1 MKKILLAIGTLLI
14 VSTIWFITHSFAAG
28 SQALWIVTDK
38 DNQEWC
44 AFPYQTIWQEDM
56 LDEHKQIANENRG
69 KWALCSDYNI
79 DKTDAQILEQY
90 RVGSPTNDST
100 DSVNLK
106 WRKICLKDGQEI
118 PCSESAFFNSL
129 SDYGKEQFLSWDNH
143 INSWSS
149 NKLRSANTWTT
160 ISNGCKIDGIPVNC
174 KTWKP
179 INSVTNSWSSLW
191 DCKVNG
197 KSVDCDQA
205 MKEVGWFLKMGLWI
219 MLGFGALSLV
229 GFVFW
234 LVMLIHA
241 CSNDIPNKVL
251 WIVLL
256 FLFGIIAAIVYYFA
270 VKRHCVT
277 NYIPPA
283 NTQPYQASVTVGYQ
297 EGPVATTP
305 VVVVAPVPPAP
316 PTTPPVN
323 PITPIITTPVSTMP
337 PTTPPSPTIPTAAAT
352 TQTVESMIATS
363 GAETMSQA
371 PLGSSSSVTP
381 TVPPF
386 DQNNTPLQN
395 PPSTNI

>member
-1 MKKILLAIGTLLI
+1 
-14 VSTIWFITHSFAAG
+14 
-28 SQALWIVTDK
+28 
-38 DNQEWC
+38 
-44 AFPYQTIWQEDM
+44 
-56 LDEHKQIANENRG
+56 
-69 KWALCSDYNI
+69 
-79 DKTDAQILEQY
+79 
-90 RVGSPTNDST
+90 
-100 DSVNLK
+100 
-106 WRKICLKDGQEI
+106 
-118 PCSESAFFNSL
+118 
-129 SDYGKEQFLSWDNH
+129 
-143 INSWSS
+143 
-149 NKLRSANTWTT
+149 
-160 ISNGCKIDGIPVNC
+160 
-174 KTWKP
+174 
-179 INSVTNSWSSLW
+179 
-191 DCKVNG
+191 
-197 KSVDCDQA
+197 
-205 MKEVGWFLKMGLWI
+205 

-270 VKRHCVT
+270 VKRHCTT

-337 PTTPPSPTIPTAAAT
+337 PTTPPSPAIPTAAT

-363 GAETMSQA
+363 GAGTMSQA

-381 TVPPF
+381 TVPPP
-386 DQNNTPLQN
+386 DQNNTPIQN
-395 PPSTNI
+395 PQIGRASCRERV